1 MIACFCLQ
9 SKKSNGDQ
17 HQQCWSLTANREK
30 WRQSKNRK
38 PAKVEEMKRR
48 QFVLATLT
56 AILVPKALVASTYQL
71 QVFRTETCGCCGN
84 WVEAMNEQGLELNVQ
99 IVDDDT
105 LWTIK
110 NQLEIPAELS
120 SCHTALVENYFV
132 EGHVPASDIQQLL
145 DKRPDARGLCVPGM
159 PIGSPGMEMGAQKE
173 PFETLLVLNDWK
185 TVVFN
190 QHN

>member
-1 MIACFCLQ
+1 M
-9 SKKSNGDQ
+9 
-17 HQQCWSLTANREK
+17 R
-30 WRQSKNRK
+30 
-38 PAKVEEMKRR
+38 RR

-71 QVFRTETCGCCGN
+71 QVFRTETYGCCGN
-84 WVEAMNEQGLELNVQ
+84 WVEAMNEHGSELKVQ
-99 IVDDDT
+99 IVDDNT

-110 NQLEIPAELS
+110 NQLEIPPGLS
-120 SCHTALVENYFV
+120 SCHTILVENYFV

-145 DKRPDARGLCVPGM
+145 NERPDARGLCVPGM

-190 QHN
+190 QHD

>member
-1 MIACFCLQ
+1 
-9 SKKSNGDQ
+9 
-17 HQQCWSLTANREK
+17 
-30 WRQSKNRK
+30 
-38 PAKVEEMKRR
+38 MKRR

-56 AILVPKALVASTYQL
+56 AILVPKALLASTNQF

-84 WVEAMNEQGLELNVQ
+84 WVEAMSEQGLELNVQ

-105 LWTIK
+105 LRTIK
-110 NQLEIPAELS
+110 NQLEIPPELS

-132 EGHVPASDIQQLL
+132 EGHVPASDIQRLL
-145 DKRPDARGLCVPGM
+145 KERPDARGLCVPGM

-173 PFETLLVLNDWK
+173 PFETLLVLNDSK
-185 TVVFN
+185 SVLFN

>member
-1 MIACFCLQ
+1 
-9 SKKSNGDQ
+9 
-17 HQQCWSLTANREK
+17 
-30 WRQSKNRK
+30 
-38 PAKVEEMKRR
+38 MKRR

-71 QVFRTETCGCCGN
+71 QVFRTETCGCCGK
-84 WVEAMNEQGLELNVQ
+84 WVEAMNGQDLELNVQ

-105 LWTIK
+105 LWEIK
-110 NQLEIPAELS
+110 NQLEIPVELT

-132 EGHVPASDIQQLL
+132 EGHVPASDIQRLL
-145 DKRPDARGLCVPGM
+145 KELPDARGLCVPGM

-173 PFETLLVLNDWK
+173 PFETLLVLNDSK

>member
-1 MIACFCLQ
+1 M
-9 SKKSNGDQ
+9 
-17 HQQCWSLTANREK
+17 R
-30 WRQSKNRK
+30 
-38 PAKVEEMKRR
+38 RR
-48 QFVLATLT
+48 QFLLATTT

-71 QVFRTETCGCCGN
+71 QVFRTETCGCCGK
-84 WVEAMNEQGLELNVQ
+84 WVEEMSEHGLKLEVQ

-110 NQLEIPAELS
+110 NQLEIPLELS
-120 SCHTALVENYFV
+120 SCHTTLVENYFV

-145 DKRPDARGLCVPGM
+145 DERPDARGLCVPGM

-190 QHN
+190 QHY

>member
-1 MIACFCLQ
+1 MRR
-9 SKKSNGDQ
+9 
-17 HQQCWSLTANREK
+17 RE
-30 WRQSKNRK
+30 
-38 PAKVEEMKRR
+38 
-48 QFVLATLT
+48 FVLATLT
-56 AILVPKALVASTYQL
+56 AILMPKALAASTYQL
-71 QVFRTETCGCCGN
+71 QVFRTENCGCCGK
-84 WVEAMNEQGLELNVQ
+84 WVEAMSEHGLDLKVQ

-110 NQLEIPAELS
+110 NQLEIPPDLS

-145 DKRPDARGLCVPGM
+145 NERPKARGLCVPGM

>member
-1 MIACFCLQ
+1 
-9 SKKSNGDQ
+9 
-17 HQQCWSLTANREK
+17 
-30 WRQSKNRK
+30 
-38 PAKVEEMKRR
+38 MKRR

-56 AILVPKALVASTYQL
+56 AILVPKTLFASTNQF

-110 NQLEIPAELS
+110 NQLEIPPELS

-132 EGHVPASDIQQLL
+132 EGHVPASDIQRLL
-145 DKRPDARGLCVPGM
+145 KERPDARGLCVPGM

-173 PFETLLVLNDWK
+173 PFETLLVLKDSK

-190 QHN
+190 KHN

>member
-1 MIACFCLQ
+1 M
-9 SKKSNGDQ
+9 
-17 HQQCWSLTANREK
+17 R
-30 WRQSKNRK
+30 
-38 PAKVEEMKRR
+38 RR

-56 AILVPKALVASTYQL
+56 AILVPKALVASTNQL
-71 QVFRTETCGCCGN
+71 QVFRTETCGCCGK
-84 WVEAMNEQGLELNVQ
+84 WVEAMNKQGLELKVQ
-99 IVDDDT
+99 IVDNDT

-110 NQLEIPAELS
+110 NQLEIPLELS

-145 DKRPDARGLCVPGM
+145 NERPKARGLCVPGM

-190 QHN
+190 QHD

>member
-1 MIACFCLQ
+1 M
-9 SKKSNGDQ
+9 SE
-17 HQQCWSLTANREK
+17 H
-30 WRQSKNRK
+30 
-38 PAKVEEMKRR
+38 
-48 QFVLATLT
+48 
-56 AILVPKALVASTYQL
+56 
-71 QVFRTETCGCCGN
+71 
-84 WVEAMNEQGLELNVQ
+84 GLDLKEQ

-105 LWTIK
+105 LWAIK
-110 NQLEIPAELS
+110 NQLEIPTDLS

-145 DKRPDARGLCVPGM
+145 NERPDARGLCVPGM

-190 QHN
+190 QHD